1 MILAEAIEK
10 LKGMTGNTFAQSLA
24 SSFSR
29 FGKLSPKQEIWAM
42 RLATE
47 QPKPA
52 TTASV
57 DFAAIGSMFSRA
69 GNRLKYPKVRL
80 SINGQNVRLS
90 RAGANSKNPGAI
102 YVTDGEA
109 FADNK
114 YFGKITPDGI
124 FTSGRHFTQDI
135 LNLLREFE
143 ANPLETAAKY
153 GKLTGCCS
161 FCGKRL
167 TDDRSTAA
175 GYGPTCADTYGLEWG
190 N

>member
-1 MILAEAIEK
+1 MNLAEAIEK

-47 QPKPA
+47 QPKPV
-52 TTASV
+52 TTASI
-57 DFAAIGSMFSRA
+57 DFAAIGSMFNHA
-69 GNRLKYPKVRL
+69 GSRLKYPKVRL
-80 SINGQNVRLS
+80 SVNGQNVRLS
-90 RAGANSKNPGAI
+90 RAGANSKNPGCLYI
-102 YVTDGEA
+102 TDGEE
-109 FADNK
+109 FGNNK
-114 YFGKITPDGI
+114 YFGKIAPDGM
-124 FTSGRHFTQDI
+124 FTSGRDFNPDI

-143 ANPLETAAKY
+143 ANPLSAAASY

-167 TDDRSTAA
+167 TEERSTSA
-175 GYGPTCADTYGLEWG
+175 GYGPVCAETYGLAW
-190 N
+190 